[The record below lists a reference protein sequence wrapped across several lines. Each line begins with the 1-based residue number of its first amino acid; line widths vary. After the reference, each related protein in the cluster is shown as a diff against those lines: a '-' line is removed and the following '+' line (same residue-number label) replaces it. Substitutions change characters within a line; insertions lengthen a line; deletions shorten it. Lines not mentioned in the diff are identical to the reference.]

1 MTTEPIKVFVGCAPN
16 GEDAESMMVLEYSIK
31 KHCSMPVDIVWM
43 MISDDPAS
51 YWYGWNSSEWATP
64 FSAFRCG
71 IPEYCD
77 FQGQAI
83 YMDSDVMVLTDLAEL
98 WNAPWTSDTAVVQAR
113 GSWRLCV
120 CKFHNERCRNNPRWP
135 RVSQLRHHT
144 KLYKQLFGL
153 IGKSPEMVET
163 FDTNWNNFDGEN
175 NELLANI
182 KMLHYTDM
190 ASQPHL
196 KHAIPR
202 LKLMNRKH
210 WYDGEIRPHQRP
222 DVEHLFDML
231 YQEALDAG
239 YQVQDYVP
247 NREVI
252 HFNKASLQNW
262 HFDQVPK

>member
-1 MTTEPIKVFVGCAPN
+1 
-16 GEDAESMMVLEYSIK
+16 
-31 KHCSMPVDIVWM
+31 
-43 MISDDPAS
+43 
-51 YWYGWNSSEWATP
+51 
-64 FSAFRCG
+64 
-71 IPEYCD
+71 
-77 FQGQAI
+77 
-83 YMDSDVMVLTDLAEL
+83 
-98 WNAPWTSDTAVVQAR
+98 
-113 GSWRLCV
+113 
-120 CKFHNERCRNNPRWP
+120 
-135 RVSQLRHHT
+135 
-144 KLYKQLFGL
+144 
-153 IGKSPEMVET
+153 MVET